1 MIFGKWYDA
10 KDNLKD
16 AYEIRTKVFV
26 EEQNISKNIEFDNKD
41 KFSNHLVV
49 YKDNMPVATGRL
61 LIENNKYVLGRI
73 AVLKEERGNKYGDL
87 ILRMLIRKAFDLGAD
102 IIELHSQLSAVEFYK
117 KLGFKIVGKPYE
129 EASILHVNMIKDS
142 DDIDR
147 CK

>member
-10 KDNLKD
+10 GDNLKD
-16 AYEIRTKVFV
+16 AYEIRTRVFV

-49 YKDNMPVATGRL
+49 YKDDMPVATGRL
-61 LIENNKYVLGRI
+61 LIENNKYILGRI

-87 ILRMLIRKAFDLGAD
+87 VLRMLIRKAFDLGAD

-117 KLGFKIVGKPYE
+117 KLGFKVIGKPYE